1 MSRAAISWLLALAV
15 GVGFGYLAWGERD
28 HRAEA
33 DLLRDLS
40 VLTRQLEQHERVLA
54 ELVVQREA
62 KTTAEL
68 AECEQTAERV
78 AKQLEGCLFEK
89 AGAGPRDRTEPAEP
103 RPLSGTAP
111 FEETITYPVPI
122 PPKPPK
128 D

>member
-1 MSRAAISWLLALAV
+1 MNRAAISWLLALGV
-15 GVGFGYLAWGERD
+15 GVGLGYLAWGERD
-28 HRAEA
+28 RRAEA

-54 ELVVQREA
+54 ELVAQREA
-62 KTTAEL
+62 KATAEL
-68 AECEQTAERV
+68 AACEQTAERV

-89 AGAGPRDRTEPAEP
+89 ADSGRGARADP
-103 RPLSGTAP
+103 RPLSGSAP
-111 FEETITYPVPI
+111 VEESITYPVPI